1 MVLISKKGWS
11 ILKGCSY
18 KESLILKISMQY
30 LKSPSLHFSLEK
42 AWCSCQCSLIK
53 KNGHFELTNE
63 ELLMIIKYMELSN
76 QTVLWQTILVAC
88 IHVLNFVF
96 LSLIFVFFLSY
107 QFIPVTTILAPVFY
121 LSLGYYDLAL
131 YSHHLDS
138 YYIRGCLNKKL
149 GIKFASHFLFPTS
162 NTKVLSIS
170 NNQRK
175 HNLLYL
181 LIPKFSLQIC
191 TKYRFVLILLCLW

>member
-1 MVLISKKGWS
+1 
-11 ILKGCSY
+11 
-18 KESLILKISMQY
+18 
-30 LKSPSLHFSLEK
+30 
-42 AWCSCQCSLIK
+42 
-53 KNGHFELTNE
+53 
-63 ELLMIIKYMELSN
+63 MELSN

-131 YSHHLDS
+131 CSHHLDS
-138 YYIRGCLNKKL
+138 YYIRGCLNKEL

-162 NTKVLSIS
+162 NTKFLSVS